1 MSMRFKDKAPGGAT
15 IESAEAELKRKEAAT
30 EKLIADAIARH
41 TAEGAAAYQRKD
53 TAAAKLH
60 YNETLKYK
68 AMLTSLARQRADAQ
82 GAKINAE
89 MAKLTVARAQVLKA
103 NAVQN
108 ERTLA
113 EVNPNAIDQ
122 IAASAEYTAAA
133 LGHTATAVSA
143 AMSRMNAG
151 GAAAAVEHADAISAE
166 AEIGDESDP
175 LKFHEWATGGA
186 SLTPPVY
193 TPVAESVPR
202 QSEIERM
209 LANAEPY
216 YNKPM

>member
-1 MSMRFKDKAPGGAT
+1 MSMRFKDKTTAGAT
-15 IESAEAELKRKEAAT
+15 VESAEAELRRREAAT
-30 EKLIADAIARH
+30 EKLITDAIACH
-41 TAEGAAAYQRKD
+41 TAAGVAAYQHKD
-53 TAAAKLH
+53 AAAANLH
-60 YNETLKYK
+60 YKETLKYR
-68 AMLTSLARQRADAQ
+68 AMLVSLARQRADAQ
-82 GAKINAE
+82 GAKVNAE

-103 NAVQN
+103 NAIQN

-122 IAASAEYTAAA
+122 IAASAEHTAAA

-151 GAAAAVEHADAISAE
+151 GAAAAVEHADEIRAE

-186 SLTPPVY
+186 SLSPPVY
-193 TPVAESVPR
+193 TPVAEPAPR
-202 QSEIERM
+202 MSELERI
-209 LANAEPY
+209 LANAQPF
-216 YNKPM
+216 NKTM

>member
-1 MSMRFKDKAPGGAT
+1 MSMRFRDKTAAGAT
-15 IESAEAELKRKEAAT
+15 VESAEAELKRKEAAT
-30 EKLIADAIARH
+30 EKLITDAIARH

-82 GAKINAE
+82 GARINAE
-89 MAKLTVARAQVLKA
+89 MAQLTVARAQVLKA
-103 NAVQN
+103 NAVRN

-113 EVNPNAIDQ
+113 EVNPDAIDQ
-122 IAASAEYTAAA
+122 IAASAEHTTAA

-143 AMSRMNAG
+143 AMSRMNSG

-186 SLTPPVY
+186 SLSPPVY
-193 TPVAESVPR
+193 TPVAEPAAR
-202 QSEIERM
+202 MSELERIV
-209 LANAEPY
+209 ANAEPF
-216 YNKPM
+216 NKTM